1 MKPFVKF
8 AAVLMVAL
16 VLVAGCDKL
25 KGMKKQEAPAAAQ
38 DATAAPA
45 EGAAT
50 AAPAEGAA
58 AAPAEAA
65 PAQAK

>member
-8 AAVLMVAL
+8 ATVLMVAL

-25 KGMKKQEAPAAAQ
+25 KGMKKQDAPVAAQ

-45 EGAAT
+45 EGAA
-50 AAPAEGAA
+50 AEGAA

>member
-8 AAVLMVAL
+8 ATVLMVAL

-25 KGMKKQEAPAAAQ
+25 KGMKKAEAPVAAQ
-38 DATAAPA
+38 DATTVPA
-45 EGAAT
+45 EGTT

-58 AAPAEAA
+58 AAPAEA
-65 PAQAK
+65 K